1 REAADGGRPQ
11 YPPLI
16 VEAGGCIGRAVS
28 PVSRDVAEVEQLTPD
43 FALRDPGC
51 RVARIRLGYRMT
63 RETSLGRYLSFP
75 LVPTFAGFDP
85 RLQLLHEEDAAEAI
99 ARAALGDQEGVFNV
113 AGDGVLV
120 MSQAIA
126 IMGARATPV
135 LPPYGHWASRVAVR
149 VATGVRIPAHMAD
162 LLMHGSVVDC
172 SRLQTEFGWR
182 PTYSTRA

>member
-1 REAADGGRPQ
+1 
-11 YPPLI
+11 
-16 VEAGGCIGRAVS
+16 
-28 PVSRDVAEVEQLTPD
+28 
-43 FALRDPGC
+43 
-51 RVARIRLGYRMT
+51 MT
-63 RETSLGRYLSFP
+63 RETSLGRYLSLP

-120 MSQAIA
+120 LSQAIA

-135 LPPYGHWASRVAVR
+135 LPPYGRWASRVAVR
-149 VATGVRIPAHMAD
+149 FATGVRIPAHMAD

-182 PTYSTRA
+182 PTYSTRAVLDAFALGQTEEPIESPSPPQEYELQVYLQRRRRERRNGHGSAALALSR